1 MNYQLSIG
9 LYPGLLIGSRSYDF
23 NHSTMYVLYVPF
35 IQVMLEIFEEDVEYD
50 E

>member
-1 MNYQLSIG
+1 MNYSITLG
-9 LYPGLLIGSRSYDF
+9 LYPGILIGSRSYDF

-35 IQVMLEIFEEDVEYD
+35 IQLMLEIYHEDVEYD

>member
-1 MNYQLSIG
+1 MNFTLSLG
-9 LYPGLLIGSRSYDF
+9 LYPGILFGSRSYDF

-35 IQVMLEIFEEDVEYD
+35 IQLMLEIYDDDVEYD

>member
-1 MNYQLSIG
+1 MNYSLSLG
-9 LYPGLLIGSRSYDF
+9 LYPGILIGTRSYEF

-35 IQVMLEIFEEDVEYD
+35 IQLILEIYDEDVEYD